1 MQWVLSGVSRSSG
14 KKAAAA
20 AAAEPQQQQEPQ
32 EGGGRAEAREEGRG
46 PAEPPSTVPE
56 VQKAAEKLRGYHEL
70 ARVGW
75 LWLPLSVWG
84 GCPGVC

>member
-20 AAAEPQQQQEPQ
+20 AAAEQQQQQEQQ